1 MKIEIGSP
9 IPGYFMLYRPGR
21 YELIAKSDFARGI
34 PGVPYAVTTLDADGK
49 PRVSFGLSACFTGH
63 KDTMYAVV
71 PADRQSPDYKNILR
85 SREFVVSFFCPAV
98 YNSSL
103 EAMGD
108 SAAFEEGVLHPEP
121 SVMVSCPRIREAF
134 LSLECRVERRPP
146 PAGGRAALIIGRVS
160 HATMSEEYA
169 DVIGGKLQAQK
180 RLRTEPQNDTF
191 VNNCSIMTPN

>member
-9 IPGYFMLYRPGR
+9 IPGYFMLYRRGR

-34 PGVPYAVTTLDADGK
+34 PGVPCAVTTVDADGK

-63 KDTMYAVV
+63 GDAMYAVI
-71 PADRQSPDYKNILR
+71 PADRRSPDYKNILR
-85 SREFVVSFFCPAV
+85 SREFVVSFFSPATC
-98 YNSSL
+98 NNCL

-108 SAAFEEGVLHPEP
+108 SAAAFAEGILHPEP
-121 SVMVSCPRIREAF
+121 SAMISCPRIREAF

-146 PAGGRAALIIGRVS
+146 PVGGRASLVIGRVS

-169 DVIGGKLQAQK
+169 DKMIAAHQA
-180 RLRTEPQNDTF
+180 R
-191 VNNCSIMTPN
+191 

>member
-9 IPGYFMLYRPGR
+9 IPGYFMLYRRGQ

-34 PGVPYAVTTLDADGK
+34 PGVPCAATTLDADGK
-49 PRVSFGLSACFTGH
+49 PRVSFGLSACFTGYG
-63 KDTMYAVV
+63 DTMYAVV

-85 SREFVVSFFCPAV
+85 AREFVVNFFSPTV
-98 YNSSL
+98 YNSCL

-108 SAAFEEGVLHPEP
+108 SVAFEEGVLHPEP
-121 SVMVSCPRIREAF
+121 SAMVSCPRIREAF
-134 LSLECRVERRPP
+134 LSLECRVERRPT

-169 DVIGGKLQAQK
+169 DKMIAAHQA
-180 RLRTEPQNDTF
+180 R
-191 VNNCSIMTPN
+191 